1 MLVLDDAT
9 VHSLIEMDKV
19 IALMEDAF
27 RNFDQVRELP
37 KQELVLRS
45 GDALQQASVF
55 LMAASTPAAAC
66 VKILIDVTES
76 LSEPTRTASQR
87 SFISLIDP
95 ESARLD
101 AICEGRTITA
111 YRTAAVSALA
121 TKVLARP
128 ESKVVG
134 LIGAGNLAR
143 LHAVAITSLFDLDEI
158 VVWSRTASTRERF
171 ARETE
176 FAAPV
181 RVVSSP
187 AECAARSDILCTLTP
202 AREPLVRHDW
212 IRKGTHINAVGS
224 PPRPEYRELTS
235 ELVAQARL
243 VVDSRTTA
251 LSEAGDVVI
260 PIEEGRITPDHIVGE
275 LSDVVGQR
283 VQGRRTDSEVTL
295 FKSVGLALE
304 DAVTARWIVDQAR
317 AAQTGSG

>member
-9 VHSLIEMDKV
+9 VRSVIDMDAV
-19 IALMEDAF
+19 IALMEDTF
-27 RNFDQVRELP
+27 RNFDRVRELP

-45 GDALQQASVF
+45 DGAFQQASAF
-55 LMAASTPAAAC
+55 LMASSTPAAAC

-76 LSEPTRTASQR
+76 LAEPTRAASQR

-95 ESARLD
+95 DSAELQ

-121 TKVLARP
+121 TKVLARA
-128 ESKVVG
+128 ESKVLG

-143 LHAVAITSLFDLDEI
+143 LHAVAIASLFDLDEI

-171 ARETE
+171 ASEME
-176 FAAPV
+176 VAVPV
-181 RVVSSP
+181 RVVPTP
-187 AECAARSDILCTLTP
+187 AECANCSDILCTLTP
-202 AREPLVRHDW
+202 AREPLVSHEW
-212 IRKGTHINAVGS
+212 IRAGTHINAVGS

-243 VVDSRTTA
+243 VADSRTTA

-260 PIEEGRITPDHIVGE
+260 AIAEGRIAQDHIVAELGE
-275 LSDVVGQR
+275 VVSGK
-283 VQGRRTDSEVTL
+283 VQGRRSESEITL

-304 DAVTARWIVDQAR
+304 DAVTARWIVDQVR
-317 AAQTGSG
+317 AAQARSG

>member
-1 MLVLDDAT
+1 MLVLDDTT
-9 VHSLIEMDKV
+9 VRSLINMDTV

-37 KQELVLRS
+37 MQELVLTS
-45 GDALQQASVF
+45 DDANQKASAF

-66 VKILIDVTES
+66 VKILIDVAES
-76 LSEPTRTASQR
+76 LTEPTRAARQR
-87 SFISLIDP
+87 SFISVIDP
-95 ESARLD
+95 ESAELE

-128 ESKVVG
+128 DSKVLG

-143 LHAVAITSLFDLDEI
+143 FHAVAIASLFDLDEI

-176 FAAPV
+176 VAVPV
-181 RVVSSP
+181 RVATTP
-187 AECAARSDILCTLTP
+187 AECAGCSDIICTLTP
-202 AREPLVRHDW
+202 AREPQVSHEW

-251 LSEAGDVVI
+251 LSEAGDIVI
-260 PIEEGRITPDHIVGE
+260 AMNEGRITPTHIVGE
-275 LSDVVGQR
+275 LSDVVRGK
-283 VQGRRTDSEVTL
+283 VQGRRREDEVTL

-317 AAQTGSG
+317 AAKLG